1 VSASTPA
8 PSAAHSPPRSGHRF
22 AVAGT
27 GMVTSI
33 GATSGAVF
41 DALCAGRSGLAALRR
56 FDPKLFRAQHAYE
69 MPEPARSTGVD
80 RPLRAT
86 ELLGKAISEAVADA
100 GIGEDLSRVPVLIG
114 TGLREL
120 RTAELW
126 WTDAAPMVPADL
138 YFGTALRKMFG
149 AATTYTFSNACSAS
163 LYALGLGSD
172 LLASGAA
179 DTVVVAGVDVIT
191 ESMFGLLDRVHPEP
205 VDSVRPFD
213 RGRKGVLMGDG
224 AAAVVLRSADAGP
237 VRAWLRGVGLNCDAF
252 HVTAPDPAGMVAA
265 MQEAYTLAGVTPAEV
280 DLVLAHGTG
289 TLRND
294 EAEATALAKAFA
306 GSAAPPLVTAM
317 KSMTGHTSGSSG
329 LMSLVVAI
337 SCLTTGLVPP
347 TVGLTDPVEEAD
359 GLHFVTGDC
368 AKAEMHLAQ
377 VDAFGFGGVNAV
389 AVVERGD

>member
-1 VSASTPA
+1 VSASTLTSPA
-8 PSAAHSPPRSGHRF
+8 AQSSTRRDHEW

-27 GMVTSI
+27 GMITSI
-33 GATSGAVF
+33 GATSGEVF
-41 DALCAGRSGLAALRR
+41 DALCAGRSGLAPLRG

-69 MPEPARSTGVD
+69 MPEPTRTTGVD

-86 ELLGKAISEAVADA
+86 DLLGRAISEAVADA
-100 GIGEDLSRVPVLIG
+100 GIGDDLSRVPVLIG

-120 RTAELW
+120 RSAELW
-126 WTDAAPMVPADL
+126 WTEDAPMVPADL
-138 YFGTALRKMFG
+138 HFGTALRAMFG
-149 AATTYTFSNACSAS
+149 AATTYTFANACSAS

-205 VDSVRPFD
+205 VDAVRPFD
-213 RGRKGVLMGDG
+213 RHRRGVLMGDG
-224 AAAVVLRSADAGP
+224 AAAVVLRAAGRGP
-237 VRAWLRGVGLNCDAF
+237 VRARLRGVGLNCDAY
-252 HVTAPDPAGMVAA
+252 HVTAPDPVGMIAA
-265 MQEAYTLAGVTPAEV
+265 MREAYALAGVTPAEV

-294 EAEATALAKAFA
+294 EAEATALTEAFA
-306 GSAAPPLVTAM
+306 GSAAPPLVTAV

-337 SCLTTGLVPP
+337 FSLATGLVPP
-347 TVGLTDPVEEAD
+347 TVGLVDPVEEAD
-359 GLHFVTGDC
+359 GLRFVIGDP
-368 AKAEMHLAQ
+368 ARAGSRLAQ

-389 AVVERGD
+389 AIVERGD